1 MCHLSCARACH
12 REMDPSLCVLDSSR
26 PKAAGC
32 DPETGIGIHRAT
44 LTVQLY
50 TVFVAFPLAWINH
63 AQVWVD
69 GAEIVRMQTT
79 LPDQRSLQRTHQHAK
94 GGSLGR
100 FDPFRAQLPKDITMN
115 TRRLFTLVLACAA
128 VTSLVFAQSLEAPK
142 GRTVLSVSG
151 KIGATNKGALA
162 VFDMA
167 MLEKL
172 PQHSFTT
179 RTPWYDKP
187 VKFTGPLLSDVL
199 ALVKSSGTTLSAVA
213 INDYKINIPIEDI
226 GKHGVLMARLI
237 DDKPIPVRS
246 KGPLF
251 VVYPFDNAAELRTSV
266 YYERSIWQLKALD
279 LQ

>member
-1 MCHLSCARACH
+1 M
-12 REMDPSLCVLDSSR
+12 
-26 PKAAGC
+26 
-32 DPETGIGIHRAT
+32 T
-44 LTVQLY
+44 
-50 TVFVAFPLAWINH
+50 N
-63 AQVWVD
+63 
-69 GAEIVRMQTT
+69 
-79 LPDQRSLQRTHQHAK
+79 
-94 GGSLGR
+94 
-100 FDPFRAQLPKDITMN
+100 
-115 TRRLFTLVLACAA
+115 RRHFTLLLTLAA
-128 VTSLVFAQSLEAPK
+128 TTPLVFSQGLEAPT
-142 GRTVLSVSG
+142 GRTILSVSG
-151 KIGATNKGALA
+151 KIGVKNKGELA

-167 MLEKL
+167 MIEKL

-199 ALVKSSGTTLSAVA
+199 AAVKASGTTVSAVA

-251 VVYPFDNAAELRTSV
+251 VVYPFDNAAMLRSSL